1 MNNYEITY
9 HFTNGEVKKVK
20 YKVVIEDKLKFL
32 QILADGTFVADKEM
46 EMIVNIKQVNFME
59 VKEFHETEIENK
71 NEIQGEELYD
81 SIMKN
86 QEIQESK
93 EKQQEVIYGNL

>member
-20 YKVVIEDKLKFL
+20 YKGVIEDKLKFL

-59 VKEFHETEIENK
+59 VKELHETEIENK
-71 NEIQGEELYD
+71 NEIQGEELYN

-93 EKQQEVIYGNL
+93 EKGEMKNEI